1 MDEILVKQ
9 AQKYCRHFENLFNV
23 HCIPVDYTN
32 NKLYL
37 EADVTPK
44 VCKSCEKYQSHK
56 CYGINA
62 FLHGCEEAYRWDGM
76 YIYFCNLGLVI
87 VASFISDAKGDLA
100 GGIVAGPFCMGNTE
114 DYLQEVPNAD
124 LRKAIAAIPCYSP
137 DKIQSM
143 AEIMVAITSQISG
156 ISHGKSGKY
165 FYSQETLLNN
175 LYAEK
180 IKSFSD
186 DNYYTYPITQERQLR
201 SAIKGHDKE
210 AAENVLNQILAY
222 IYVSNNSNLDAIK
235 PRIMELIIV
244 ISRTAIDAGANMEH
258 IDMLTQSASTIIE
271 KFKTI
276 EDLSAWLSSLM
287 HGFISSTFNYDS
299 IKHADTIHKVINYIQ
314 GHYQSKLS
322 LDEIAS
328 ITYLSK
334 TYLCSIFKKET
345 GDTIANYINKVRI
358 EKSKLLFHDESQS
371 IVDIANMCGFEDQS
385 YFTKIFKSFVG
396 MTPKKYRESRKS

>member
-1 MDEILVKQ
+1 MDELLIKQ
-9 AQKYCRHFENLFNV
+9 SQKYCRHFENLFGT

-37 EADVTPK
+37 QTDVTNN
-44 VCKSCEKYQSHK
+44 VCKACEKHMSHK

-76 YIYFCNLGLVI
+76 YIYFCTLGLVI
-87 VASFISDAKGDLA
+87 VASFISDEKGELA
-100 GGIVAGPFCMGNTE
+100 GGIVSGPFCMGNTE
-114 DYLQEVPNAD
+114 DYLQEIPSAE
-124 LRKAIAAIPCYSP
+124 LRKVIAEAPCYSP
-137 DKIQSM
+137 DKIQSL
-143 AEIMVAITSQISG
+143 AEIMSAITSQISG

-186 DNYYTYPITQERQLR
+186 NNYYTYPITQERKLR
-201 SAIKGHDKE
+201 SAIRNRDKE
-210 AAENVLNQILAY
+210 DAENVLNQILAY

-244 ISRTAIDAGANMEH
+244 ISRTAIDAGADMSH
-258 IDMLTQSASTIIE
+258 IDMLTQSASSIIE

-287 HGFISSTFNYDS
+287 HGFISSTFNYDQ

-314 GHYQSKLS
+314 GHYQSKMS
-322 LDEIAS
+322 LDEIAA

-358 EKSKLLFHDESQS
+358 EKSKLLFHDESLS

-396 MTPKKYRESRKS
+396 MTPKKYRESRKA

>member
-1 MDEILVKQ
+1 MDELLIKQ
-9 AQKYCRHFENLFNV
+9 AQKYCRHFENLFNI

-37 EADVTPK
+37 QTDVTTN
-44 VCKSCEKYQSHK
+44 VCKACEKHQGYK
-56 CYGINA
+56 CYGINT

-76 YIYFCNLGLVI
+76 YIFFCNLGLII
-87 VASFISDAKGDLA
+87 VASFISDERGDLA

-114 DYLQEVPNAD
+114 DYLQEIPNAE
-124 LRKAIAAIPCYSP
+124 LRKVIAEIPCYSP
-137 DKIQSM
+137 EKIQSL
-143 AEIMVAITSQISG
+143 AEIMSAITAHISG
-156 ISHGKSGKY
+156 ISHGKAGKY

-175 LYAEK
+175 IYAEK
-180 IKSFSD
+180 IKSYTD
-186 DNYYTYPITQERQLR
+186 NNYYTYPITQERKLR
-201 SAIKGHDKE
+201 SAIRNRDKE
-210 AAENVLNQILAY
+210 DAENVLNQILAY

-244 ISRTAIDAGANMEH
+244 ISRTAIDAGADMAH
-258 IDMLTQSASTIIE
+258 IDLLTQTATSAIE

-276 EDLSAWLSSLM
+276 EDLSAWLSNMM
-287 HGFISSTFNYDS
+287 HSFISSTFDYDQ
-299 IKHADTIHKVINYIQ
+299 IKHADTIHKVIKYIQ
-314 GHYQSKLS
+314 THYQSKMS

-358 EKSKLLFHDESQS
+358 EKSKLLFSDDSLS

-396 MTPKKYRESRKS
+396 MTPKKYRESRKA